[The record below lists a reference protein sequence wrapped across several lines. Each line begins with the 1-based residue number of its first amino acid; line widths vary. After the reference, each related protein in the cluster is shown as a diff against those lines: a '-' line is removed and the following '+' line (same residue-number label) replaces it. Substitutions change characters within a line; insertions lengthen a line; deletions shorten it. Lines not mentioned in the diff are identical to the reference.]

1 RRFPAVMRVLFMGPP
16 GAGKGTQ
23 AALVAEHLGV
33 PQISTGDIFRA
44 NAAAGTELGVI
55 AKRYMKAGEY
65 VPDEVTNDMVRARL
79 AEPDARR
86 GFLLDGYPR
95 TVDQVAR
102 LDEMLA
108 DLGTSLDGVI
118 VLRVDR
124 EELIARLL
132 ERARTSGR
140 ADDTE
145 EVIRYRQEVYAEQTA
160 PLLSLYSDRGLVVEV
175 DGHGTVDEV
184 AERIWNALA
193 MQDVKE
199 A

>member
-1 RRFPAVMRVLFMGPP
+1 MRVLFMGPP

-23 AALVAEHLGV
+23 GALVAEHFGV

-44 NAAAGTELGVI
+44 NVAAGTELGVI
-55 AKRYMKAGEY
+55 AKRYMEAGEY

-79 AEPDARR
+79 SEPDARR

-95 TVDQVAR
+95 TVDQVAW

-145 EVIRYRQEVYAEQTA
+145 EVVRYRQEVYAEQTT
-160 PLLSLYSDRGLVVEV
+160 PLLSLYSERGLVVEV

-193 MQDVKE
+193 MQDVNE

>member
-1 RRFPAVMRVLFMGPP
+1 MRVLFMGPP

-23 AALVAEHLGV
+23 AALVAEHFGV

-44 NAAAGTELGVI
+44 NVAAGTDLGVI
-55 AKRYMKAGEY
+55 AKRYMEAGEY

-79 AEPDARR
+79 SQPDARR

-108 DLGTSLDGVI
+108 DLGTSLDAVI

-145 EVIRYRQEVYAEQTA
+145 EVIRYRQEVYGEQTT
-160 PLLSLYSDRGLVVEV
+160 PLLSLYSQRGLVVEV

-193 MQDVKE
+193 MQDVSE

>member
-1 RRFPAVMRVLFMGPP
+1 MRVLFMGPP

-23 AALVAEHLGV
+23 AALVAGHFGV

-79 AEPDARR
+79 GEPDARQ

-108 DLGTSLDGVI
+108 ELGTSLDGVI

-145 EVIRYRQEVYAEQTA
+145 DVIRYRQEVYAEQTA
-160 PLLSLYSDRGLVVEV
+160 PLLSLYSERGLVVEV

-193 MQDVKE
+193 MQDANE

>member
-1 RRFPAVMRVLFMGPP
+1 MRVLFMGPP

-23 AALVAEHLGV
+23 AALVAEHFGV

-44 NAAAGTELGVI
+44 NVAAGTELGVI
-55 AKRYMKAGEY
+55 AKRYMEAGEY

-79 AEPDARR
+79 SEPDARR

-95 TVDQVAR
+95 TVDQVAW

-108 DLGTSLDGVI
+108 DLGTPLDGVI

-145 EVIRYRQEVYAEQTA
+145 EVIRHRQEVYAEQTT
-160 PLLSLYSDRGLVVEV
+160 PLLSLYSERGLVVEV

-193 MQDVKE
+193 MQDVNE

>member
-1 RRFPAVMRVLFMGPP
+1 MRVLFMGPP

-23 AALVAEHLGV
+23 AALVAEHFGV

-44 NAAAGTELGVI
+44 NVAAGTELGVI
-55 AKRYMKAGEY
+55 AKRYMEAGEY

-79 AEPDARR
+79 SEPDARR

-95 TVDQVAR
+95 TVDQVAW

-145 EVIRYRQEVYAEQTA
+145 EVIRHRQEVYAEQTT
-160 PLLSLYSDRGLVVEV
+160 PLLSLYSERGLVVEV

-193 MQDVKE
+193 MQDVNE
-199 A
+199 V

>member
-1 RRFPAVMRVLFMGPP
+1 MRVLFMGPP

-23 AALVAEHLGV
+23 AALVAEHFGI

-44 NAAAGTELGVI
+44 NVAAGTELGVI
-55 AKRYMKAGEY
+55 AKRYMEAGEY

-79 AEPDARR
+79 GQPDARR

-118 VLRVDR
+118 VLCVDR

-145 EVIRYRQEVYAEQTA
+145 EVIRYRQEVYAQQTT

-184 AERIWNALA
+184 AERIWSALA
-193 MQDVKE
+193 KQDVKE

>member
-1 RRFPAVMRVLFMGPP
+1 MRVLFMGPP

-23 AALVAEHLGV
+23 AALVADHFGI

-44 NAAAGTELGVI
+44 NVAAGTELGLI
-55 AKRYMKAGEY
+55 AKRYMEAGEY

-79 AEPDARR
+79 GEPDARR

-102 LDEMLA
+102 LDEMLD

-140 ADDTE
+140 SDDTE
-145 EVIRYRQEVYAEQTA
+145 EVIRYRQEVYAEQTT
-160 PLLSLYSDRGLVVEV
+160 PLLSLYTDRGLVVDV

-184 AERIWNALA
+184 AERIWDALA
-193 MQDVKE
+193 KQGVDG

>member
-1 RRFPAVMRVLFMGPP
+1 MRVLFMGPP

-23 AALVAEHLGV
+23 AALVAEHFGV

-44 NAAAGTELGVI
+44 NAAAGTELGLI

-118 VLRVDR
+118 VLQVDR

-145 EVIRYRQEVYAEQTA
+145 DVIRYRQQVYAEQTA
-160 PLLSLYSDRGLVVEV
+160 PLLSLYSERGLVVEV

-193 MQDVKE
+193 MQDVNE

>member
-1 RRFPAVMRVLFMGPP
+1 MRVLFMGPP

-23 AALVAEHLGV
+23 AALVAEHFGV

-44 NAAAGTELGVI
+44 NVAAGTELGVI
-55 AKRYMKAGEY
+55 AKRYMEAGEY

-79 AEPDARR
+79 SEPDARR

-95 TVDQVAR
+95 TVDQVAW

-145 EVIRYRQEVYAEQTA
+145 EVIRHRQEVYAEQTT
-160 PLLSLYSDRGLVVEV
+160 PLLSLYSERGLVVEV

-193 MQDVKE
+193 MQDVNE

>member
-1 RRFPAVMRVLFMGPP
+1 MRVVFMGPP

-23 AALVAEHLGV
+23 AALVAEHFGV

-44 NAAAGTELGVI
+44 NVAAGTELGVI
-55 AKRYMKAGEY
+55 AKRYMEAGEY

-79 AEPDARR
+79 SQPDARR

-95 TVDQVAR
+95 TVDQVAW

-145 EVIRYRQEVYAEQTA
+145 EVIRHRQEVYAEQTT
-160 PLLSLYSDRGLVVEV
+160 PLLSLYSERGLVVEV

-193 MQDVKE
+193 KQDVNE

>member
-1 RRFPAVMRVLFMGPP
+1 MRVLFMGPP

-23 AALVAEHLGV
+23 GALVAEHFGV

-44 NAAAGTELGVI
+44 NVAAGTELGVI
-55 AKRYMKAGEY
+55 AKRYMEAGEY

-79 AEPDARR
+79 SEPDARR

-95 TVDQVAR
+95 TVDQVAW

-145 EVIRYRQEVYAEQTA
+145 EVIRYRQEVYAEQTT
-160 PLLSLYSDRGLVVEV
+160 PLLSLYSERGLVVEV

-193 MQDVKE
+193 MQDVNE

>member
-1 RRFPAVMRVLFMGPP
+1 MRVLFMGPP

-23 AALVAEHLGV
+23 AALVAEHFGV

-44 NAAAGTELGVI
+44 NAAAGTELGLI

-79 AEPDARR
+79 AEPDARQ

-118 VLRVDR
+118 VLQVDR

-145 EVIRYRQEVYAEQTA
+145 DVIRYRQEVYAEQTA
-160 PLLSLYSDRGLVVEV
+160 PLLSLYSERGLVVEV

-193 MQDVKE
+193 MQDANE

>member
-1 RRFPAVMRVLFMGPP
+1 MRVLFMGPP

-23 AALVAEHLGV
+23 AALVAEHFGV

-44 NAAAGTELGVI
+44 NVAAGTELGVI
-55 AKRYMKAGEY
+55 AKRYMEAGEY

-79 AEPDARR
+79 GQPDARR

-145 EVIRYRQEVYAEQTA
+145 DVIRYRQEVYAQQTT
-160 PLLSLYSDRGLVVEV
+160 PLLSLYSERGLVVEV

-184 AERIWNALA
+184 TERIWNALA
-193 MQDVKE
+193 MQDVNE

>member
-1 RRFPAVMRVLFMGPP
+1 MRVLFMGPP

-23 AALVAEHLGV
+23 AALVAEHFGV

-44 NAAAGTELGVI
+44 NVAAGTELGVV
-55 AKRYMKAGEY
+55 AKRYMEAGEY

-79 AEPDARR
+79 AEQDARR

-145 EVIRYRQEVYAEQTA
+145 DVIRYRQEVYAHQTT
-160 PLLSLYSDRGLVVEV
+160 PLLSLYSERGLVVEV
-175 DGHGTVDEV
+175 DGHGTVDAV

-193 MQDVKE
+193 MQDVNE

>member
-1 RRFPAVMRVLFMGPP
+1 MRVLFMGPP

-23 AALVAEHLGV
+23 AALVAEHFRV

-44 NAAAGTELGVI
+44 NVAAGTELGVI
-55 AKRYMKAGEY
+55 AKRYMEAGEY

-79 AEPDARR
+79 GQPDARR

-118 VLRVDR
+118 VLCVDR

-145 EVIRYRQEVYAEQTA
+145 EVIRYRQEVYAQQTT

-184 AERIWNALA
+184 AERIWSALA
-193 MQDVKE
+193 KQDVKE

>member
-1 RRFPAVMRVLFMGPP
+1 MRVLFMGPP

-23 AALVAEHLGV
+23 AALVAEHFGV

-118 VLRVDR
+118 VLQVDR

-145 EVIRYRQEVYAEQTA
+145 DVIRYRQEVYAEQTA
-160 PLLSLYSDRGLVVEV
+160 PLLSLYSERGLVVEV

-193 MQDVKE
+193 MQDVNE

>member
-1 RRFPAVMRVLFMGPP
+1 MRVLFMGPP

-23 AALVAEHLGV
+23 AALVAEHFGV

-55 AKRYMKAGEY
+55 AKRYMEAGEY

-79 AEPDARR
+79 GQPDARR

-118 VLRVDR
+118 VLQVDR

-145 EVIRYRQEVYAEQTA
+145 DVIRYRQEVYAEQTA
-160 PLLSLYSDRGLVVEV
+160 PLLSLYSERGLVVEV

-193 MQDVKE
+193 MQDVNE

>member
-1 RRFPAVMRVLFMGPP
+1 MRVLFMGPP

-23 AALVAEHLGV
+23 AALVAEHFGV

-44 NAAAGTELGVI
+44 NAAAGTELGLT

-118 VLRVDR
+118 VLQVDR

-145 EVIRYRQEVYAEQTA
+145 DVIRHRQEVYAEQTT
-160 PLLSLYSDRGLVVEV
+160 PLLSLYSERGLVVEV

-193 MQDVKE
+193 MQDVNE

>member
-1 RRFPAVMRVLFMGPP
+1 MRVLFMGPP

-23 AALVAEHLGV
+23 AALVAEHFGV

-44 NAAAGTELGVI
+44 NVAAGTELGVI
-55 AKRYMKAGEY
+55 AKRYMEAGEY

-79 AEPDARR
+79 GQPDARR

-118 VLRVDR
+118 VLCVDR

-145 EVIRYRQEVYAEQTA
+145 EVIRYRQEVYAQQTT

-184 AERIWNALA
+184 AERIWSALA
-193 MQDVKE
+193 KQDVKE

>member
-1 RRFPAVMRVLFMGPP
+1 MHVLFMGPP

-23 AALVAEHLGV
+23 AALVAEHFGV

-44 NAAAGTELGVI
+44 NAAAGTELGLI
-55 AKRYMKAGEY
+55 AKRYMEAGEY

-118 VLRVDR
+118 VLQVDR

-145 EVIRYRQEVYAEQTA
+145 DVIRYRQEVYAEQTA
-160 PLLSLYSDRGLVVEV
+160 PLLSLYSERGLVVEV

-193 MQDVKE
+193 MQDVNE

>member
-1 RRFPAVMRVLFMGPP
+1 MRVLFMGPP

-23 AALVAEHLGV
+23 AALVAEHFGV

-44 NAAAGTELGVI
+44 NAAAGTELGLI

-79 AEPDARR
+79 AEPDARQ

-118 VLRVDR
+118 VLQVDR
-124 EELIARLL
+124 
-132 ERARTSGR
+132 
-140 ADDTE
+140 
-145 EVIRYRQEVYAEQTA
+145 
-160 PLLSLYSDRGLVVEV
+160 
-175 DGHGTVDEV
+175 
-184 AERIWNALA
+184 
-193 MQDVKE
+193 
-199 A
+199 

>member
-1 RRFPAVMRVLFMGPP
+1 MRVLFMGPP

-23 AALVAEHLGV
+23 AALVAEHFGV

-44 NAAAGTELGVI
+44 NAAAGTELGLI

-108 DLGTSLDGVI
+108 ELGTSLDGVI
-118 VLRVDR
+118 VLQVDR

-145 EVIRYRQEVYAEQTA
+145 DVIRYRQEVYAEQTA
-160 PLLSLYSDRGLVVEV
+160 PLLSLYSERGLVVEV

-193 MQDVKE
+193 MQDVNE

>member
-1 RRFPAVMRVLFMGPP
+1 MRVLFMGPP

-23 AALVAEHLGV
+23 AALVAEHFGV

-44 NAAAGTELGVI
+44 NVAAGTELGVI
-55 AKRYMKAGEY
+55 AKRYMEAGEY

-79 AEPDARR
+79 SEPDAKR

-102 LDEMLA
+102 LDEILA

-145 EVIRYRQEVYAEQTA
+145 DVIRYRQEVYAEQTT
-160 PLLSLYSDRGLVVEV
+160 PLLSLYSQRGLVVEV

-193 MQDVKE
+193 MQDANE

>member
-1 RRFPAVMRVLFMGPP
+1 MRVLFMGPP

-23 AALVAEHLGV
+23 AALVAEHFGV

-44 NAAAGTELGVI
+44 NVAAGTELGVI
-55 AKRYMKAGEY
+55 AKRYMDAGEY

-79 AEPDARR
+79 GQPDARR

-108 DLGTSLDGVI
+108 ELGTSLDGVI

-145 EVIRYRQEVYAEQTA
+145 DVIRYRQEVYAEQTT
-160 PLLSLYSDRGLVVEV
+160 PLLSLYSERGLVVEV

-193 MQDVKE
+193 MQDVNE

>member
-1 RRFPAVMRVLFMGPP
+1 MRVLFMGPP

-23 AALVAEHLGV
+23 AALVAEHFGV

-44 NAAAGTELGVI
+44 NAAAGTELGLI

-102 LDEMLA
+102 LDEILA

-118 VLRVDR
+118 VLCVDR

-145 EVIRYRQEVYAEQTA
+145 DVIRYRQEVYAEQTT
-160 PLLSLYSDRGLVVEV
+160 PLLSLYSERGLVVEV

-193 MQDVKE
+193 MQDVNE

>member
-1 RRFPAVMRVLFMGPP
+1 MRVLFMGPP

-23 AALVAEHLGV
+23 AALVAEHFGV

-44 NAAAGTELGVI
+44 NVAAGTELGVI
-55 AKRYMKAGEY
+55 AKRYMEAGEY

-79 AEPDARR
+79 SEPDARR

-95 TVDQVAR
+95 TVDQVAW

-108 DLGTSLDGVI
+108 DLGTPLDGVI

-145 EVIRYRQEVYAEQTA
+145 EVIRHRQEVYAEQTT
-160 PLLSLYSDRGLVVEV
+160 PLLSLYSERGLVVEV

-193 MQDVKE
+193 MQDVNE
-199 A
+199 V

>member
-1 RRFPAVMRVLFMGPP
+1 
-16 GAGKGTQ
+16 
-23 AALVAEHLGV
+23 LVAEHLGV

>member
-1 RRFPAVMRVLFMGPP
+1 MRVLFMGPP

-23 AALVAEHLGV
+23 AALVAEHFGI

-79 AEPDARR
+79 GEPDARQ

-108 DLGTSLDGVI
+108 ELGTSLDGVI

-145 EVIRYRQEVYAEQTA
+145 DVIRYRQEVYAEQTA
-160 PLLSLYSDRGLVVEV
+160 PLLSLYSERGLVVEV

-193 MQDVKE
+193 MQDANE

>member
-1 RRFPAVMRVLFMGPP
+1 MRVLFMGPP

-23 AALVAEHLGV
+23 AALVAEHFEV

-44 NAAAGTELGVI
+44 NAAAGTELGLI

-118 VLRVDR
+118 VLQVDR

-145 EVIRYRQEVYAEQTA
+145 DVIRYRQEVYAEQTA
-160 PLLSLYSDRGLVVEV
+160 PLLSLYSERGLVVEV

-193 MQDVKE
+193 MQDVNE

>member
-1 RRFPAVMRVLFMGPP
+1 MRVLFMGPP

-23 AALVAEHLGV
+23 AALVAEHFGV

-44 NAAAGTELGVI
+44 NVAAGTDLGVI
-55 AKRYMKAGEY
+55 AKRYMEAGEY

-79 AEPDARR
+79 SQPDARR

-108 DLGTSLDGVI
+108 DLGTSLDAVI

-145 EVIRYRQEVYAEQTA
+145 EVIRYRQEVYAEQTT
-160 PLLSLYSDRGLVVEV
+160 PLLSLYSQRGLVVEV

-193 MQDVKE
+193 MQDVNE

>member
-1 RRFPAVMRVLFMGPP
+1 MRVLFMGPP

-23 AALVAEHLGV
+23 AALVAEHFGV

-44 NAAAGTELGVI
+44 NAAAGTELGLI

-118 VLRVDR
+118 VLQVDR

-140 ADDTE
+140 SDDTE
-145 EVIRYRQEVYAEQTA
+145 DVIRYRQEVYAEQTA
-160 PLLSLYSDRGLVVEV
+160 PLLSLYSERGLVVEV

-193 MQDVKE
+193 MQDVNE